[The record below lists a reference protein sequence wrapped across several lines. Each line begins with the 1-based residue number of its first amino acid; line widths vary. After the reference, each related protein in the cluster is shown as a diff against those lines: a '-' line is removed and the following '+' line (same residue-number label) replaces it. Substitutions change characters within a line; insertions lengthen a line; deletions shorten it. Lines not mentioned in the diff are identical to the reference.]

1 MQDLARP
8 CAGART
14 VRGSRYLRIQGA
26 RAALPSLTRT
36 ATPLGGWLRG
46 LLARAHGN
54 TVASKLSRIA
64 WAITRNKTTPAAQ
77 QWRRRDRLAAITRR
91 REPWRVEAAAQR
103 A

>member
-1 MQDLARP
+1 MR
-8 CAGART
+8 RRTNT

-26 RAALPSLTRT
+26 RVALPSLTRT
-36 ATPLGGWLRG
+36 ATPVGGWLRG
-46 LLARAHGN
+46 LLNRAYGN
-54 TVASKLSRIA
+54 TVVVALASKLSRIA